1 MINTSSIRIEIH
13 ESEIIRTSITG
24 GSYIIQRD
32 VLDKFGCIPFQ
43 NQAFP
48 IFPMRVWRKMF
59 K

>member
-13 ESEIIRTSITG
+13 ESQIIKTSIP
-24 GSYIIQRD
+24 GSGYWLQRD
-32 VLDKFGCIPFQ
+32 VLVKFGCIPFQ